1 MKKQKLIPLLSVL
14 LLASCADSAST
25 TVDTNKTTVIETTA
39 AQADL
44 SEASNSTTELA
55 ETMPVTI
62 KVNED
67 ASLAEQVADALYF
80 LASTDGNEL
89 HDEYYSSISLID
101 INFDG
106 TPEIELYDSA
116 GSAANFVYFYNLNGS
131 YIGGFGIPQ
140 IEISYDCV
148 ENNGRKMFM
157 MSGKNLNYHPQNGE
171 EGPTEY
177 HIIRIMDF
185 DIGEE
190 YGYSSTI
197 IYEDDTLENV
207 LSATVRTDDIEIEG
221 TATTDEIEM
230 YYNSFMSDYNVVGP
244 VESIPLNISNNDFS
258 SKETI
263 LEKIFDQIQKFE
275 MIG

>member
-1 MKKQKLIPLLSVL
+1 MKKQNLILLLSVL

-25 TVDTNKTTVIETTA
+25 TVDTNKTTIVETTA
-39 AQADL
+39 AQTDL

-62 KVNED
+62 KVNEGT
-67 ASLAEQVADALYF
+67 SLAEQVADALYF

-89 HDEYYSSISLID
+89 HDGYYSSISLID

-116 GSAANFVYFYNLNGS
+116 GSAANFVYFYKLNGS
-131 YIGGFGIPQ
+131 YAGGFGIPSM
-140 IEISYDCV
+140 EISYDCV
-148 ENNGRKMFM
+148 ENNGRKLFM

-197 IYEDDTLENV
+197 IYEDDALENV
-207 LSATVRTDDIEIEG
+207 LSATVHTGDIDIEN

-230 YYNSFMSDYNVVGP
+230 YYEKFMSDYNVIGS
-244 VESIPLNISNNDFS
+244 VESISLNISNTDLT
-258 SKETI
+258 SKDTI
-263 LEKIFDQIQKFE
+263 LENISGQY
-275 MIG
+275 